1 MKKKINIK
9 KKIRVQ
15 NPFNGKHILIVSHDR
30 HLGNFISTDILNRN
44 MIDYV
49 SDFYQRSNWACDST
63 TLVDL
68 YRTFGLH
75 LYSCQLFIQP
85 S

>member
-1 MKKKINIK
+1 MKKKNNIK
-9 KKIRVQ
+9 KKFRVQ
-15 NPFNGKHILIVSHDR
+15 SPFNDKRILIVSHDR

-49 SDFYQRSNWACDST
+49 SDFYQHSNWACDST
-63 TLVDL
+63 TLDDL

-75 LYSCQLFIQP
+75 LYSYQL
-85 S
+85 